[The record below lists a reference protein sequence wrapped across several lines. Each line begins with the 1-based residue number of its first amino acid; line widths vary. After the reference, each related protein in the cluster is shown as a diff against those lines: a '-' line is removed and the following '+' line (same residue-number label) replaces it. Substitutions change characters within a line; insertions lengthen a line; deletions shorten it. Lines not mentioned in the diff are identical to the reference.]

1 MAEEEV
7 KEQSESIAEEAPKK
21 SFKEKLFSR
30 EVITYI
36 IAGVLTTVVN
46 LIAKFIF
53 RNLMH
58 IEEVVTT
65 ALAWIVAVAFAYVI
79 NNYWVF
85 LKGNEGLKAESSK
98 ILKFTLGRVATL
110 LIEVAGVGF
119 LLKQGHID
127 DILGI
132 IPSLLDSINASAK
145 ADDIKFWI
153 VQLPLQFLVIVLN
166 YFFSKLFVFVTKK
179 DRKCSKTGKE
189 D

>member
-1 MAEEEV
+1 MNNDNEP
-7 KEQSESIAEEAPKK
+7 QNIKK
-21 SFKEKLFSR
+21 SKGFKEKIMNR

-53 RNLMH
+53 KNLLG
-58 IEEVVTT
+58 IDENITT

-85 LKGNEGLKAESSK
+85 LKGNEGAGKETVK
-98 ILKFTLGRVATL
+98 IIKFTLARIGTYIIEAGGIYL
-110 LIEVAGVGF
+110 LIT
-119 LLKQGHID
+119 LKHID

-132 IPSLLDSINASAK
+132 FPSLLDKINASPNSEN
-145 ADDIKFWI
+145 IKFWI

-166 YFFSKLFVFVTKK
+166 YVFSKLFVFVTMKETEGEKK
-179 DRKCSKTGKE
+179 V
-189 D
+189 